1 MSSSLRKCVSLGA
14 QGVIV
19 PRSMQD
25 YQVQTR
31 YITETNTRWA
41 KLWADWP
48 TLEPND
54 GEYPLHLWAG
64 LDAQVQRAN
73 AEGRRLILTAYRFP
87 VWANQMLENGVVK
100 KNQPGQGGKD
110 PRFRVPDYVGHG
122 SHWGRFIERLL
133 RRYSP
138 NSSERAGIVHAI
150 EICNE
155 PNDQWFPQTVS
166 STDLTPT
173 SPIRAAEMLRTAH
186 AIKKRLGW
194 DNAFP
199 ILLAPGCSDKRI
211 GITGSKETDEWTD
224 YGNFTDRMLTKL
236 EEWTALPAEDPN
248 SFRMQ
253 PYTAWSHHNHLDIE
267 HDRDLA
273 TADFGAKRVRDKLA
287 ARSWYSGWENTPNV
301 GNPRVFLTE
310 GGARLAK
317 IQSRYNPAPPAPPL
331 SGADIE
337 RIQKDLLISNYNKMK
352 SNSPPGVGIEML
364 TWYLFS
370 SDVSYDTG
378 LRRPVPPAAN
388 GSLF

>member
-1 MSSSLRKCVSLGA
+1 MSSNLRKCVSLGA
-14 QGVIV
+14 QGGIV

-54 GEYPLHLWAG
+54 GEYPEHLWAG

-87 VWANQMLENGVVK
+87 LWANQMLEPNV
-100 KNQPGQGGKD
+100 NRWGQGGKD
-110 PRFRVPDYVGHG
+110 PRFRVPNYVGHG

-166 STDLTPT
+166 STDGTRT
-173 SPIRAAEMLRTAH
+173 SPTKAAEMLRTAQ
-186 AIKKRLGW
+186 AIKKRLTW
-194 DNAFP
+194 ANAFP

-224 YGNFTDRMLTKL
+224 HGNFTDLMLDKL
-236 EEWTALPAEDPN
+236 QEWTALPEEDPN

-267 HDRDLA
+267 HDLAAADL
-273 TADFGAKRVRDKLA
+273 GARRVRDKLA
-287 ARSWYSGWENTPNV
+287 GRSWYSGWENTPNV

-317 IQSRYNPAPPAPPL
+317 IQSLYNPPN
-331 SGADIE
+331 GAEAEIK
-337 RIQKDLLISNYNKMK
+337 QKDLLISNYNKMK